1 MDPSRIL
8 IFAPFVKIISP
19 SFWKCCRNICNV
31 IIICLILARKSGEVD
46 LEREGKIRVEK
57 IPFLIIRL
65 LWKGEPRFK
74 RGGGEIYNYTLYI
87 FKSAPP
93 PLFAIIIDK
102 ERTNRV
108 CR

>member
-1 MDPSRIL
+1 M
-8 IFAPFVKIISP
+8 
-19 SFWKCCRNICNV
+19 
-31 IIICLILARKSGEVD
+31 D